1 NRAVGQ
7 DITSFELLLNSAA
20 DIKVLARPPWW
31 TLERLVVIVGLLV
44 CVLAAAALWITQL
57 HRRVE
62 QRTTELGAQIR
73 QRQNVEHQRAM
84 EQERARIAQD
94 LHDELGSGITEIG
107 MLAARAKFAT
117 APDEKWNRHL
127 EQ

>member
-1 NRAVGQ
+1 MGQ
-7 DITSFELLLNSAA
+7 DITSFELLLNLAA

-31 TLERLVVIVGLLV
+31 TLERLLVIVGVLV

-57 HRRVE
+57 HRQVE
-62 QRTTELGAQIR
+62 QRTAELEIQIR

-94 LHDELGSGITEIG
+94 LHDELGSGITEIS
-107 MLAARAKFAT
+107 MLAARAKFAS
-117 APDEKWNRHL
+117 APG
-127 EQ
+127 